1 MTRRFADFSRP
12 APTPWTWVDT
22 VLVGVVSI
30 ICTLAMLFIFV
41 VCLLIRPAG
50 ARDLGQWEGSDP
62 QISAWYRNLK
72 QPDNPNMSC
81 CGDADAY
88 YADIAETDSDG
99 DLVAVITDE
108 RPDEPLGRPHIAPG
122 TKFKIPKN
130 KIKWDQ
136 GNPTGHIVLFVGGG
150 GVYCYVQSGGV

>member
-12 APTPWTWVDT
+12 APKPWTLLDT
-22 VLVGVVSI
+22 FFAVVGSAIAVTAFAVLGI
-30 ICTLAMLFIFV
+30 LF
-41 VCLLIRPAG
+41 LMMRPAG

-62 QISAWYRNLK
+62 QISAWYQNLK

-81 CGDADAY
+81 CGEADAY
-88 YADIAETDSDG
+88 WADIAETDADG

-130 KIKWDQ
+130 KIKWDK
-136 GNPTGHIVLFVGGG
+136 GNPTGHIVLFVGAG